1 LLISDIGLFV
11 YLLKKGKIPMNI
23 KEELKKRV
31 LVLDGAMGTMIQR
44 YKLKEADYRGTQFAD
59 WSINLKGN
67 NDLLSITQPKI
78 IEAIHRDYLEAG
90 ADIIETN
97 TFNATSVSMADY
109 GMEAFV
115 EAINEN
121 AAKIARRAADDFTK
135 KNPKQPRF
143 VAGALGPTSK
153 TTSLSPDVNN
163 PAFRAIS
170 FDEMKIS
177 YYQQAKA
184 LLKGGVHVFLLET
197 IFDTLN
203 AKAALFAIEELFDDL
218 GTSIP
223 IMVSGTITDNS
234 GRTLSGQTV
243 EAFFNSLS
251 HIDILSI
258 GLNCS
263 LGAEQMRPY
272 LAELSHKSHIPV
284 SVYPNAGLPNQFGEY
299 DESPEKMAGHI
310 HDFLGSGF
318 ANIVGGCCG
327 TTPEHIKA
335 IAEEAHKSV
344 VRIPVKKE
352 QLTSLSGLE
361 ELKITKEINF
371 VNIGERTNVAGSKK
385 FARLIREKKYE
396 EALTVALHQVEGG
409 AQILDVC
416 MDDAMLDAEAE
427 MTIFLKL
434 IASEPDIARLPIM
447 IDSSKWS
454 VIEAGLKCVQGKAIV
469 NSISLKEGE
478 ALFLKRAATIRRY
491 GAAAVV
497 MAFDE
502 NGQADTLEKRKQ
514 VCKRAYDLLIN
525 EINFPPEDII
535 FDPNVLTIGTGM
547 TEHANYAIDF
557 IETIKYIKKELP
569 FAKVSGGIS
578 NLSFSFRGHQEV
590 REAMHAAFL
599 YHAIKAGLDMGIV
612 NPALLQV
619 YTDVKPE
626 LLLKVEAL
634 IFNKSTH
641 VTDDLVE
648 YAEKVKDD
656 VDFGKKETVQ
666 EWRKLKVED
675 RLNHALIKGITE
687 FLEADVEEA
696 RPNYKF
702 ALDIIEGPL
711 MSGMNNV
718 GSLFGDGKMFLP
730 QVIKSARVMKK
741 AVAFLLPF
749 LEAESAGKSSSAGKV
764 LLATVKG
771 DVHDIGKNIVGVIL
785 GCNNFEVI
793 DLGVMVPM
801 DRILQ
806 TAKDEQVDVIGL
818 SGLIT
823 PSLEEMVAIAE
834 EMQRQKLN
842 IPLLIGGATTSEI
855 HTAVKLTPKYNQP
868 IIHVKDASLS
878 AGILS
883 RLLNDKANLT
893 AEIDDKYTWIK
904 NQYLEKTQK
913 KEYLSLK
920 QARENKLNLIFDD
933 KTIVKPNKLG
943 RFSLKDFPID
953 EIIPFIDW
961 TFFFQAWRIPGRY
974 PEIFSHPKKGKEA
987 KKLYDDAQ
995 DMLKQIIENKW
1006 LSANAV
1012 YGLYVAKSQDET
1024 IELFDDENSTT
1035 VIEKLEFVRNQD
1047 AGKKHNHC
1055 LADFVADKSQN
1066 HSDYMGLFAV
1076 TCGLGIEN
1084 QLAVFES
1091 ENDDYQQI
1099 MLKLLADRLAE
1110 AFAELLHF
1118 KVRTNDWGYSSNEQF
1133 DKVAFVKETYQG
1145 IRPAPGYP
1153 ACPDHSEKTKIFKLL
1168 KATEE
1173 ADITLTESYAMYP
1186 TAAVSGYYFAHP
1198 DSRYFMV
1205 NEIQEDQVKDYAK
1218 RKGLDEDKARRIVNN
1233 A

>member
-1 LLISDIGLFV
+1 
-11 YLLKKGKIPMNI
+11 MNI

-44 YKLKEADYRGTQFAD
+44 YKLKEADYKGTQFAD
-59 WSINLKGN
+59 WPINLKGN
-67 NDLLSITQPKI
+67 NDLLSLTQPHI
-78 IEAIHRDYLEAG
+78 IEAIHREYLEAG

-97 TFNATSVSMADY
+97 TFNSTSVSMADY
-109 GMEAFV
+109 DMEDYV
-115 EAINEN
+115 EAINEE
-121 AAKIARRAADDFTK
+121 AAKIACRAAAEFTK
-135 KNPKQPRF
+135 KNPKLPRF

-170 FDEMKIS
+170 FDEMKAA

-203 AKAALFAIEELFDDL
+203 AKAALFAIEELFEDL

-223 IMVSGTITDNS
+223 IMISGTITDNS

-251 HIDILSI
+251 HIDMLSI

-299 DESPEKMAGHI
+299 DESPQKMAGHI
-310 HDFLGSGF
+310 HDFLDSGF
-318 ANIVGGCCG
+318 VNIVGGCCG
-327 TTPEHIKA
+327 TTPDHIRA
-335 IAEEAHKSV
+335 IAQEAKKSL
-344 VRIPVKKE
+344 VRIPAKKE
-352 QLTSLSGLE
+352 QQTSLSGLE
-361 ELKITKEINF
+361 ELKVTKDINF
-371 VNIGERTNVAGSKK
+371 VNIGERTNVSGSRK

-478 ALFLKRAATIRRY
+478 ALFLERAATIRRY

-514 VCKRAYDLLIN
+514 ICKRAYDLLTR
-525 EINFPPEDII
+525 ELNFPPQDII

-557 IETIKYIKKELP
+557 IETIKYIKAELP

-619 YTDVKPE
+619 YADVKPE
-626 LLLKVEAL
+626 LLSKVEAL
-634 IFNKSTH
+634 IFNTH
-641 VTDDLVE
+641 PQATDDLVE

-656 VDFGKKETVQ
+656 SGFGKKETIQ
-666 EWRKLKVED
+666 EWRKLPVEE
-675 RLNHALIKGITE
+675 RLNHALVKGITE
-687 FLEADVEEA
+687 FLDEDVEEA

-711 MSGMNNV
+711 MKGMNNV
-718 GSLFGDGKMFLP
+718 GALFGDGKMFLP

-749 LEAESAGKSSSAGKV
+749 IETESVGKSSSAGRV

-801 DRILQ
+801 DKILQ
-806 TAKDEQVDVIGL
+806 VAKDEQVDVIGL
-818 SGLIT
+818 SGLIS
-823 PSLEEMVAIAE
+823 PSLEEMVTIAE

-855 HTAVKLTPKYNQP
+855 HTAVKLTSKYNQP
-868 IIHVKDASLS
+868 IIHIKDASLS

-883 RLLNDKANLT
+883 RLLNDKASLVS
-893 AEIDDKYTWIK
+893 EIDEKYTWIK
-904 NQYLEKTQK
+904 NQYLEKIQQ
-913 KEYLSLK
+913 KEYISLE
-920 QARENKLNLIFDD
+920 QARVNKTKLKFDD
-933 KTIVKPNKLG
+933 KTIVKPKKLG
-943 RFSLKDFPID
+943 RFSLKDFPIK

-961 TFFFQAWRIPGRY
+961 TFFFQAWRIPGRI

-987 KKLYDDAQ
+987 KRLYDDAQ
-995 DMLKQIIENKW
+995 EMLKQITENKW
-1006 LSANAV
+1006 LTANAV
-1012 YGLYVAKSQDET
+1012 YGLYKAQSHDET
-1024 IELFDDENSTT
+1024 IDLFEEGNAKKP
-1035 VIEKLEFVRNQD
+1035 IEKLDFVRNQE
-1047 AGKKHNHC
+1047 AGKEHNQC
-1055 LADFVADKSQN
+1055 LADFVADKTTN

-1076 TCGLGIEN
+1076 TCGVGIEK
-1084 QLAVFES
+1084 QLAIFEK
-1091 ENDDYQQI
+1091 ENNDYQQI

-1110 AFAELLHF
+1110 AFAELLHY
-1118 KVRTNDWGYSSNEQF
+1118 KIRTVDWGYSPNEPF
-1133 DKVAFVKETYQG
+1133 DKAAFVKEAYQG

-1153 ACPDHSEKTKIFKLL
+1153 ACPVHSEKGKIFELL
-1168 KATEE
+1168 NATEE
-1173 ADITLTESYAMYP
+1173 TGITLTESYAMYP
-1186 TAAVSGYYFAHP
+1186 TASVSGYYFGHP

-1205 NEIQEDQVKDYAK
+1205 GEIQED
-1218 RKGLDEDKARRIVNN
+1218 
-1233 A
+1233 

>member
-1 LLISDIGLFV
+1 MS
-11 YLLKKGKIPMNI
+11 MNI

-44 YKLKEADYRGTQFAD
+44 YKLKEADYKGTQFAD
-59 WSINLKGN
+59 WPINLKGN
-67 NDLLSITQPKI
+67 NDLLSLTQPHI
-78 IEAIHRDYLEAG
+78 IEAIHREYLEAG

-97 TFNATSVSMADY
+97 TFNSTSVSMADY
-109 GMEAFV
+109 GMEDYV
-115 EAINEN
+115 EAINEE
-121 AAKIARRAADDFTK
+121 AAKLACRAAADFTK

-170 FDEMKIS
+170 FDEMKTA

-218 GTSIP
+218 GESIP
-223 IMVSGTITDNS
+223 IMISGTITDNS

-299 DESPEKMAGHI
+299 DESPQKMAGHI
-310 HDFLGSGF
+310 HDFLDSGF

-327 TTPEHIKA
+327 TTPDHIRA
-335 IAEEAHKSV
+335 IAQEAKKSS
-344 VRIPVKKE
+344 VRIPAKKE

-361 ELKITKEINF
+361 ELKITKDINF
-371 VNIGERTNVAGSKK
+371 VNIGERTNVSGSRK

-478 ALFLKRAATIRRY
+478 ELFLERAATIRRY

-514 VCKRAYDLLIN
+514 ICKRAYDLLTR
-525 EINFPPEDII
+525 ELNFPPQDII

-557 IETIKYIKKELP
+557 IETIKYIKAELP

-626 LLLKVEAL
+626 LLSKVEAL
-634 IFNKSTH
+634 IFNTH
-641 VTDDLVE
+641 PQATDDLVE

-656 VDFGKKETVQ
+656 SGFGKKETIQ
-666 EWRKLKVED
+666 EWRKLPVEE
-675 RLNHALIKGITE
+675 RLNHALVKGITE
-687 FLEADVEEA
+687 FLDEDVEEA

-711 MSGMNNV
+711 MKGMNNV
-718 GSLFGDGKMFLP
+718 GALFGDGKMFLP

-749 LEAESAGKSSSAGKV
+749 IETESAGKSSSAGRV

-771 DVHDIGKNIVGVIL
+771 DVHDIG
-785 GCNNFEVI
+785 
-793 DLGVMVPM
+793 
-801 DRILQ
+801 
-806 TAKDEQVDVIGL
+806 
-818 SGLIT
+818 
-823 PSLEEMVAIAE
+823 
-834 EMQRQKLN
+834 
-842 IPLLIGGATTSEI
+842 
-855 HTAVKLTPKYNQP
+855 
-868 IIHVKDASLS
+868 
-878 AGILS
+878 
-883 RLLNDKANLT
+883 
-893 AEIDDKYTWIK
+893 
-904 NQYLEKTQK
+904 
-913 KEYLSLK
+913 
-920 QARENKLNLIFDD
+920 
-933 KTIVKPNKLG
+933 
-943 RFSLKDFPID
+943 
-953 EIIPFIDW
+953 
-961 TFFFQAWRIPGRY
+961 
-974 PEIFSHPKKGKEA
+974 
-987 KKLYDDAQ
+987 
-995 DMLKQIIENKW
+995 
-1006 LSANAV
+1006 
-1012 YGLYVAKSQDET
+1012 
-1024 IELFDDENSTT
+1024 
-1035 VIEKLEFVRNQD
+1035 
-1047 AGKKHNHC
+1047 
-1055 LADFVADKSQN
+1055 
-1066 HSDYMGLFAV
+1066 
-1076 TCGLGIEN
+1076 
-1084 QLAVFES
+1084 
-1091 ENDDYQQI
+1091 
-1099 MLKLLADRLAE
+1099 
-1110 AFAELLHF
+1110 
-1118 KVRTNDWGYSSNEQF
+1118 
-1133 DKVAFVKETYQG
+1133 
-1145 IRPAPGYP
+1145 
-1153 ACPDHSEKTKIFKLL
+1153 
-1168 KATEE
+1168 
-1173 ADITLTESYAMYP
+1173 
-1186 TAAVSGYYFAHP
+1186 
-1198 DSRYFMV
+1198 
-1205 NEIQEDQVKDYAK
+1205 
-1218 RKGLDEDKARRIVNN
+1218 
-1233 A
+1233 